1 MSPNVQIE
9 PVGMTPAQTA
19 RIVKEARL
27 KKQLTQKEL
36 AEYAG
41 ISVRSLQRIEN
52 GEVLPRAYTWR
63 QLGIH
68 IDLQLEFPEQ
78 VPLPASSS
86 RPTKLNLPR
95 KWILSIAVPV
105 VIILSFSAFVAQSP
119 TFPETLFEAINMIL
133 AGCVLYAVILFRIW
147 K

>member
-1 MSPNVQIE
+1 MSPNVLIE
-9 PVGMTPAQTA
+9 PDGMTPAQTA

-27 KKQLTQKEL
+27 KKQLTQKAL

-63 QLGIH
+63 QLGTH

-78 VPLPASSS
+78 LSVPASSS
-86 RPTKLNLPR
+86 PPTKLNLPR
-95 KWILSIAVPV
+95 KWILSIAVLV
-105 VIILSFSAFVAQSP
+105 VIILTFSAFVVQSS
-119 TFPETLFEAINMIL
+119 TFPETLFETINMIL
-133 AGCVLYAVILFRIW
+133 AGCVLYAVILFKIW